1 MAKYQKAKEEVESF
15 LNDVKSIIL
24 NGKNIAILIMCHGAE
39 IRLIRHWLIWQK
51 HKLLKKILKK

>member
-15 LNDVKSIIL
+15 LNDVKSIIS
-24 NGKNIAILIMCHGAE
+24 NGKILQLIMCHGAE